1 MKGIWDLSLNSLSFG
16 RQQTWDVT
24 PANDFV
30 TQRKV
35 MLHLNVTQATIKCLL
50 LHIIEYLCHKR
61 KGMFNHLI

>member
-16 RQQTWDVT
+16 RQQNWDVT

-35 MLHLNVTQATIKCLL
+35 MLHLNVTQDTIKYPLFL
-50 LHIIEYLCHKR
+50 FIEYLCHKR
-61 KGMFNHLI
+61 KSNV

>member
-1 MKGIWDLSLNSLSFG
+1 MIEVKGIWDLSLNSLSFG

-35 MLHLNVTQATIKCLL
+35 MLHLNVTQATIKYPLFL
-50 LHIIEYLCHKR
+50 FIEYLCHKR
-61 KGMFNHLI
+61 KSNV

>member
-1 MKGIWDLSLNSLSFG
+1 MIQVKGIWDLSLNSLSFG

-35 MLHLNVTQATIKCLL
+35 MLHLNVTQATIKYPLFL
-50 LHIIEYLCHKR
+50 FIEYLCHKR
-61 KGMFNHLI
+61 KSNV

>member
-35 MLHLNVTQATIKCLL
+35 MLHLNVTQATIKYPLFL
-50 LHIIEYLCHKR
+50 FIEYLCHKR